1 MDIYMFTQEQE
12 VKRSKEWKVVMA
24 ISSILI
30 IVIAVF
36 FLFRMFRSNPLEGTW
51 VNEENDMT
59 LKIKGGT
66 TMVME
71 VPGALDGNNLEL
83 QLNYTI
89 DRSEKM
95 ITIEVDDAEI
105 QKALDNSDG
114 TLTEETVKNEA
125 DQITSSYDYS
135 VEQDEMTLTEREYGD
150 QLTFVK
156 K

>member
-1 MDIYMFTQEQE
+1 MFTQEQE

-36 FLFRMFRSNPLEGTW
+36 FLFRMFHSNPLEGTW

-71 VPGALDGNNLEL
+71 VPGALDGNDMEL
-83 QLNYTI
+83 QLKYTI
-89 DRSEKM
+89 DPVSYTHLDVYKRQIKLSEINFFCAVFKSFHSG
-95 ITIEVDDAEI
+95 
-105 QKALDNSDG
+105 K
-114 TLTEETVKNEA
+114 
-125 DQITSSYDYS
+125 
-135 VEQDEMTLTEREYGD
+135 
-150 QLTFVK
+150 
-156 K
+156 

>member
-1 MDIYMFTQEQE
+1 MFTQEQE
-12 VKRSKEWKVVMA
+12 VKRSKEWNIVMT

-30 IVIAVF
+30 VVIAVF
-36 FLFRMFRSNPLEGTW
+36 FLFRMFHSNPLEGTW

-59 LKIKGGT
+59 LKIKGGST
-66 TMVME
+66 IVMD
-71 VPGALDGNNLEL
+71 VPGALDGDDLEL

-105 QKALDNSDG
+105 QKAVDDSAG
-114 TLTEETVKNEA
+114 SITEEAVKNEA